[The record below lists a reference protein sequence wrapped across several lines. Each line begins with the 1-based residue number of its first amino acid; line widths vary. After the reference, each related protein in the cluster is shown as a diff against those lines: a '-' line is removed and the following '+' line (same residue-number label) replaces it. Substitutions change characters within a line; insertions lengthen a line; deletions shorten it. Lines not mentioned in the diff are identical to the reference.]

1 MEAARV
7 ELLRNKY
14 TPNATFG
21 KLIVYGKT
29 RESAIA
35 RMKTALNEI
44 GIEGIKTNVALQQD
58 IIDDANFQT
67 GGTNIHYLE
76 KKLGL

>member
-1 MEAARV
+1 MR
-7 ELLRNKY
+7 
-14 TPNATFG
+14 
-21 KLIVYGKT
+21 
-29 RESAIA
+29 
-35 RMKTALNEI
+35 TALNEI

-58 IIDDANFQT
+58 ILNDLNFQA